1 MKLNRFAAYVWG
13 VLIYH
18 VLVIIWGG
26 FVRATG
32 SGAGCGGHWPT
43 CNGQVIPRA
52 PQLETIIE
60 FTHRL
65 SSGLAGILVIGLV
78 IWAFRAYA
86 KGHIVRLGAAFSLV
100 FIITEGL
107 IGAALVLFD
116 WVAYNPSLN
125 RAFAVSAH
133 LVNTFILL
141 GFLALTAWWASGGK
155 PVRLRGQG
163 RQRWLLGLGLLAV
176 MGLGASGA
184 VTALGDTLFP
194 VASLAEGV
202 RQDLS
207 PAEHFLIRLRVIHPL
222 LALLTG
228 LYIALLG
235 SIFRAPHYDR
245 TTRRLAKGLI
255 ALFLL
260 QLGVG
265 TLNLLLLVPVW
276 TQLVHLLMTD
286 LVWIVLV
293 LLSASVLTEDQVAV
307 GGVEEARPYVARS
320 T

>member
-141 GFLALTAWWASGGK
+141 AFLALTAWWASGGK

-255 ALFLL
+255 VLFLL

-293 LLSASVLTEDQVAV
+293 LLSASVLTEDRVAV
-307 GGVEEARPYVARS
+307 GVEEARPYMARS

>member
-1 MKLNRFAAYVWG
+1 MKLNRFATYVWG

-18 VLVIIWGG
+18 VLVIIWGD

-78 IWAFRAYA
+78 IWAFRAYP
-86 KGHIVRLGAAFSLV
+86 KGHIVRLGAVFSLV

-107 IGAALVLFD
+107 IGAALVLFE

-125 RAFAVSAH
+125 RAFAVSGH

-141 GFLALTAWWASGGK
+141 AFLTLTAWWASGGK
-155 PVRLRGQG
+155 PVRLQGQG

-176 MGLGASGA
+176 MGLGASGV

-194 VASLAEGV
+194 VASLAEGIK
-202 RQDLS
+202 QDFS

-228 LYIALLG
+228 LYIVLLG
-235 SIFRAPHYDR
+235 SIFRAPHYDPI
-245 TTRRLAKGLI
+245 TRRLAKGLI

-276 TQLVHLLMTD
+276 TQLVHLLITD
-286 LVWIVLV
+286 LIWIVLV
-293 LLSASVLTEDQVAV
+293 LLSASVLTEDRVVV

-320 T
+320 A

>member
-43 CNGQVIPRA
+43 CNGQVIPHA

-116 WVAYNPSLN
+116 WVAYNPSLS

-141 GFLALTAWWASGGK
+141 AFLALTAWWASGGK
-155 PVRLRGQG
+155 PVHLRGQG

-307 GGVEEARPYVARS
+307 DGVEEARPYVARS